1 MYKNEYP
8 KTIQNLRE
16 FKNLFVE
23 FAQLTEKVKLA
34 SHNDEKSAMEFIGL
48 REKINNK
55 IPVIKYYFDEAGE
68 SYTYALAG
76 RTISLFEDMLNPTIY
91 SILTSF
97 GGFLLTIDAVDRC
110 IGFYNHLV
118 ETKKTIVDFKVTPIV
133 DIINLIKRNLRKA
146 FKTEPKN
153 ESEVQDCVEL
163 ILNVANVNHSKE
175 KESFEYSSKS
185 YIPDFVIKDLET
197 VIEIKLCNSKDDE
210 SSIIGEINDD
220 ILAYRTRYKILIF
233 IVYDVGIIRDEDK
246 FKNYLKDASG
256 VYIEVVKH

>member
-1 MYKNEYP
+1 MGHGIKLKF
-8 KTIQNLRE
+8 KTQRSSFDSTQDVLSE
-16 FKNLFVE
+16 VE
-23 FAQLTEKVKLA
+23 RTKLKVKIQ
-34 SHNDEKSAMEFIGL
+34 KW
-48 REKINNK
+48 
-55 IPVIKYYFDEAGE
+55 PE
-68 SYTYALAG
+68 S
-76 RTISLFEDMLNPTIY
+76 
-91 SILTSF
+91 
-97 GGFLLTIDAVDRC
+97 
-110 IGFYNHLV
+110 
-118 ETKKTIVDFKVTPIV
+118 

-220 ILAYRTRYKILIF
+220 PIRIIATKVAMKYRMRP
-233 IVYDVGIIRDEDK
+233 
-246 FKNYLKDASG
+246 
-256 VYIEVVKH
+256 